1 MVLDGNIS
9 GMVRRGYKTHK
20 HSRNKCHKSVMVFGS
35 KPSQTN
41 QNQPT
46 RRLRKRFKSEQN
58 ESKSNRSQLG
68 RLGCDTHG
76 MLPRKMAK
84 SSTKILSSGVDGAR
98 KDSNACQHDG
108 PSRFNPYRLGRVWHS
123 VDFSAS
129 ASFARIG
136 SALQNWNRQSLSQQ
150 RMSRQS
156 RARRGL
162 LAVLLNRPKSF
173 VRRKR
178 SYRSERRQCAPA

>member
-1 MVLDGNIS
+1 MVQ
-9 GMVRRGYKTHK
+9 
-20 HSRNKCHKSVMVFGS
+20 CHKNVIVMGS
-35 KPSQTN
+35 NPSRMN
-41 QNQPT
+41 QKVKRQSFAV
-46 RRLRKRFKSEQN
+46 RKV
-58 ESKSNRSQLG
+58 

-76 MLPRKMAK
+76 MLPQRMAK